1 MVNLCYNKI
10 MILKGVVKNIV
21 FYNNQNGYC
30 VLILSADDGDEYTC
44 VGNMPVVSVGEELEL
59 EGKVV
64 CHPKFGEQ
72 FSVQKI
78 IVSAPNQSGD
88 IKKYLASGL
97 IRGVGPKT
105 AEAIVAAFGDKSMDV
120 LRDNPMELV
129 KIRGISKNKAVAIG
143 NAFAEHID
151 MQQQIMFLQSYNITT
166 NMAVKIYNA
175 YKGNVQRVLTK
186 NPYKLIDDID
196 GIGFATAD
204 KIAQSMGI
212 ASDSEFRIRAGVVY
226 YLKESAEKLGNTF
239 LYTKDLNDALK
250 ELLGLE
256 NDIDRTV
263 MDGIYQNLQFDLV
276 CNCFNYNGES
286 CIALTKYFKQEKA
299 IAAQIV
305 KLVREIKPLGINTDA
320 IIDEFERVNK
330 IKFHPSQREA
340 INSAVN
346 GGVTIVTGGPG
357 TGKTTII
364 KCVSYIFNSLKL
376 KVEYCTPTGRA
387 AKRLSESTGQE
398 AKTIHRMLG
407 MEFNDGAVRFCY
419 NKSNRLPADVII
431 IDELSMADV
440 GITFSLTNAIKDNCR
455 LVLVGDKDQLP
466 SVGAGN
472 VLGDLIA
479 SGLVEVK
486 YLTHVYRQEEGSLIV
501 SNAHLI
507 NQCKMPIAD
516 NTSKDFFITY
526 KDNQVDIL
534 NTVVDMAS
542 RRLPGF
548 AKVDAKSIQVL
559 CPLKGGVSG
568 VNNLNV
574 QLQAIL
580 NPPGRNKNEVRYGN
594 TTYREGDKVM
604 QVRNNYEQTWSRT
617 TETGYE
623 ESTGVFNGDLGIIT
637 QINTST
643 NTLVV
648 TFDDGRQALYLA
660 NDLEDVRLAYAVTV
674 HKSQGSEFDVVII
687 AVTNGPPTILNKNLL
702 YTAVTRAKKMVV
714 MVCSKKTLSLM
725 VHNNYV
731 KQRTTML
738 KKFLIEENKKYD
750 TFFG

>member
-1 MVNLCYNKI
+1 MIYLCYNKK

-30 VLILSADDGDEYTC
+30 VLSLFATDGGEYTC
-44 VGNMPVVSVGEELEL
+44 VGNMPVVTVGEELEL

-72 FSVQKI
+72 FAVQKI
-78 IVSAPNQSGD
+78 VVSTPNRAGD
-88 IKKYLASGL
+88 IKKYLESGL
-97 IRGVGPKT
+97 IKGVGPKT
-105 AEAIVAAFGDKSMDV
+105 AEAIVDAFGDKTMDV

-129 KIRGISKNKAVAIG
+129 KVRGISKNKAVSIG
-143 NAFAEHID
+143 NAYAEHID
-151 MQQQIMFLQSYNITT
+151 MQQQIMFLQGYGITT
-166 NMAVKIYNA
+166 NMAIKIYNA
-175 YKGNVQRVLTK
+175 YKGNVQRILTK

-196 GIGFATAD
+196 GVGFLTAD
-204 KIAQSMGI
+204 RIAQSMGI

-226 YLKESAEKLGNTF
+226 YLKEAAEKLGNTF
-239 LYTKDLNDALK
+239 LFVKDVNAALK
-250 ELLGLE
+250 DLLGLE
-256 NDIDRTV
+256 KDVDTAV
-263 MDGIYQNLQFDLV
+263 TDEVYQNLQFDLV
-276 CNCFNYNGES
+276 CNCFYHEGEK
-286 CIALTKYFKQEKA
+286 CIALSRYFKQEKA
-299 IAAQIV
+299 IAAQII
-305 KLVREIKPLGINTDA
+305 KLVREIKPLGIDTDA
-320 IIDEFERVNK
+320 LIDEFEKING
-330 IKFHPSQREA
+330 IKFHSSQRDA

-407 MEFNDGAVRFCY
+407 MEFNDGAVRFCF
-419 NKSNRLPADVII
+419 NKSNKLSADVII

-440 GITFSLTNAIKDNCR
+440 GIIYSLVNAVKDTCR

-479 SGLVEVK
+479 SKLVDVR
-486 YLTHVYRQEEGSLIV
+486 YLTHIYRQDEGSLIV

-507 NQCKMPIAD
+507 NQGKMPVAD
-516 NTSKDFFITY
+516 NSSKDFFIAY
-526 KDNQVDIL
+526 KDNQADVL
-534 NTVVDMAS
+534 NTVVDMVS
-542 RRLPGF
+542 RRLPSF
-548 AKVDAKSIQVL
+548 AKVSPRDIQVL
-559 CPLKGGVSG
+559 CPLKGGASG
-568 VNNLNV
+568 VNNLNEK
-574 QLQAIL
+574 LQEIL
-580 NPPGRNKNEVRYGN
+580 NPPDKNKKEVKYGGV
-594 TTYREGDKVM
+594 TYREGDKVM
-604 QVRNNYEQTWSRT
+604 QIRNDYEQTWSRLT
-617 TETGYE
+617 DTGVE
-623 ESTGVFNGDLGIIT
+623 ESSGVFNGDMGTIT
-637 QINTST
+637 RINPSV

-648 TFDDGRQALYLA
+648 VFDDGRQALYQA
-660 NDLEDVRLAYAVTV
+660 SGLEDLKLAYAVTV
-674 HKSQGSEFDVVII
+674 HKSQGSEFDVVVI

-702 YTAVTRAKKMVV
+702 YTAVTRAKKIVV
-714 MVCSKKTLSLM
+714 TVCGKKTLALM

-738 KKFLIEENKKYD
+738 KKFLLEENKKYD
-750 TFFG
+750 ALFG